1 MTGKTGMTGK
11 TWMTRMTEKTRMTGK
26 TRIRITVI
34 TECFVGQKNQVV
46 KKLKKTKF
54 FKGVRLLIFL
64 TEKNAFLTRK
74 CEVVKKFKKS
84 KSF

>member
-34 TECFVGQKNQVV
+34 TECFVGQKSQVV
-46 KKLKKTKF
+46 KKLKKRNF
-54 FKGVRLLIFL
+54 SRGLG
-64 TEKNAFLTRK
+64 
-74 CEVVKKFKKS
+74 C
-84 KSF
+84 

>member
-34 TECFVGQKNQVV
+34 TECFVGQKSQ
-46 KKLKKTKF
+46 
-54 FKGVRLLIFL
+54 
-64 TEKNAFLTRK
+64 
-74 CEVVKKFKKS
+74 VVKKFKKRNFS
-84 KSF
+84 RGLGC